1 MTDPA
6 EPSDLTPPSDP
17 AAYGRGF
24 RPGRAFWWVMLF
36 GLICILSGI
45 LVGRVL
51 PVVWPMKPAPKPSA
65 PATTT
70 SQAPPSDTDQAPS
83 GVNLPGSAGDAPP
96 AEAPTAEVAAL
107 SGRVAALEAMQVRTT
122 DAAAAS
128 LAAATLAEA
137 ARNSG
142 PFDIASLGVLERMLP
157 MSPDVLALREI
168 ARTGA
173 PSRAA
178 LAADFDSAATRA
190 AIAARDPGER
200 GGLVARVKFALSS
213 IVSIRRTSETG
224 TGPDAV
230 LARAERQVGEG
241 NLEGALRTL
250 SALPPKSADAMASWR
265 EKAQRRVELDRHVAA
280 IRSQALADLLVASRA
295 RPPYSATGTSGAP

>member
-45 LVGRVL
+45 VVGRVL
-51 PVVWPMKPAPKPSA
+51 PVVWPVKPAATK
-65 PATTT
+65 PATPPAAT
-70 SQAPPSDTDQAPS
+70 SPALPAETDQTPS
-83 GVNLPGSAGDAPP
+83 GVNMP
-96 AEAPTAEVAAL
+96 ASPTDTISTETSSAEVAAL

-224 TGPDAV
+224 SGTDAI
-230 LARAERQVGEG
+230 LARAERQVSEG

-295 RPPYSATGTSGAP
+295 RPLSSGAP